1 MVQEVTTMTTE
12 TPRYTLA
19 TARDAGLLRG
29 YLAHTYAGS
38 FFFGQGLG
46 YEAYATFL
54 RLSRRLA
61 RVVSKSLEEV
71 WSDLRAD
78 AEAIG

>member
-12 TPRYTLA
+12 PPRYTLG
-19 TARDAGLLRG
+19 TMSDAGLLRE
-29 YLAHTYAGS
+29 YLVHTYAGS
-38 FFFGQGLG
+38 FFIGQGLG

-61 RVVSKSLEEV
+61 RLASKSLEEV